1 MTLTRVASPLPIELE
16 RLVKAVI
23 ACCLDVHTNMGPGLA
38 ENVYAAAC
46 CVELELKGIPFEREK
61 LLPISYRGRLLCH
74 QRIDIMVDRSLVIE
88 VKSVERIHP
97 VHLAQTVSYLRLPGV
112 RVGLVINF
120 NVESL
125 RHGIRRVVL

>member
-1 MTLTRVASPLPIELE
+1 
-16 RLVKAVI
+16 
-23 ACCLDVHTNMGPGLA
+23 
-38 ENVYAAAC
+38 
-46 CVELELKGIPFEREK
+46 
-61 LLPISYRGRLLCH
+61 
-74 QRIDIMVDRSLVIE
+74 MVDRSLVIE

-97 VHLAQTVSYLRLPGV
+97 VHLAQTVSYLRLTGV